1 MAKHRNIIHVESQNP
16 PIVEL
21 DSAAHAAYVRFS
33 REKVARTEIIDVSHS
48 LVTMDLT
55 EDGKVVGVELTGI
68 SEFGVE
74 SLVKKSRNWSSSR
87 DAASNPLR
95 SSERG
100 ASGGLGCF
108 GALQSLTGSLVL

>member
-74 SLVKKSRNWSSSR
+74 SLVKKAGIGVR
-87 DAASNPLR
+87 PEMLR
-95 SSERG
+95 RTRYVPANAEPV
-100 ASGGLGCF
+100 A
-108 GALQSLTGSLVL
+108 V